1 MHPPALDGIRVLDFS
16 HALAGPYCTL
26 LLADYG
32 AVVYKLESRDGDM
45 GRGWGPPFAGGV
57 ASFFLGLN
65 RGKRGISIDLKH
77 PEGLDLCLRL
87 IDHMDVLIENFR
99 PGALDRLGLG
109 FEALHK
115 RHPRLVYC
123 SISGYGQN
131 GPSRDEAAMDLVMQA
146 SSGLMSITG
155 TADGE
160 AVRCGYGVTDVTA
173 GLFAV
178 IGILL
183 ALRARER
190 TGRGQFVDVSML
202 DSMISTMSSNYS
214 SYLGSGIVPRPMGTA
229 FPTVVPYSVFH
240 ARDRAI
246 AIAVGSERLWGAF
259 CRAIERPDLEKH
271 SDYESNAARIRNR
284 AVLEPLL
291 DSIIRQRPAAE
302 WIERLRGAGIPAS
315 VVRSFQDVVEHP
327 QSAAREM
334 FPVLQHAAAGAHR
347 VTGTPIK
354 LNETP
359 GAPSLPAPLLGQ
371 HSISALQEL
380 LGIGEGSLAALAE
393 RGVIFDAAVFPER
406 S

>member
-1 MHPPALDGIRVLDFS
+1 MSPAALDGIRVLDLT

-77 PEGLDLCLRL
+77 PEGLELCLRL
-87 IDHMDVLIENFR
+87 IDRMDVLIENFR

-115 RHPRLVYC
+115 RNPRLVYC

-183 ALRARER
+183 ALRARESS
-190 TGRGQFVDVSML
+190 GRGQFVDVSML

-240 ARDRAI
+240 AQDRAI

-259 CRAIERPDLEKH
+259 CRAIGRSDLEKH
-271 SDYESNAARIRNR
+271 PDYESNAARIRNR

-291 DSIIRQRPAAE
+291 DSIFRQRPAAE
-302 WIERLRGAGIPAS
+302 WIERLQAAGIPAS
-315 VVRSFQDVVEHP
+315 LVRSFQDVVEHP
-327 QSAAREM
+327 QSAARGM
-334 FPVLQHAAAGAHR
+334 FPVLQHPTAGAHR

-354 LNETP
+354 LTGTP
-359 GAPSLPAPLLGQ
+359 GASSSSAPLLGQ

-380 LGIGEGSLAALAE
+380 LGIGEAALAALAE
-393 RGVIFDAAVFPER
+393 RGVIFDAAVSPQR